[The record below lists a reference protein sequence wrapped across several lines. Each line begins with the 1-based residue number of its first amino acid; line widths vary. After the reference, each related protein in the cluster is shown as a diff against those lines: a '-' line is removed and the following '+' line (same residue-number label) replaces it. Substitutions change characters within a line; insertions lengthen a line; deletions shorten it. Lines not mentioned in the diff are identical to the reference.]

1 MSRVQFALV
10 VALVLCALSV
20 VKANHEAR
28 KLFVALGTEQKRAR
42 DLDTEWGQLQLEQST
57 WAAHIRVENLARAKL
72 GMHPPAAGEVLM
84 IDAATAATATSPG
97 AAAKPAAGATA
108 QSVTADSAYGQDV
121 AKGGGKR

>member
-10 VALVLCALSV
+10 VVLVLCALSV
-20 VKANHEAR
+20 VKTNHEAR
-28 KLFVALGTEQKRAR
+28 KLFVALGMEQKRAR

-84 IDAATAATATSPG
+84 IDAAHAATATLPD
-97 AAAKPAAGATA
+97 AAAKPAAGAST
-108 QSVTADSAYGQDV
+108 QSVATGATDGESAV
-121 AKGGGKR
+121 KGETKR